1 MKSHLDLPLPT
12 LFLSHGSPMI
22 AIEPGEAGLF
32 MQKLGPTLD
41 RLWGRPKAV
50 VIMSPHTATR
60 STYVLG
66 AAQHGT
72 IHDFGG
78 FPAPLYEIQYEAK
91 GDAALAQT
99 VTRLLTDASLPA
111 QLTPQGG
118 LDHGI
123 WTVLMHMYPQVDVPV
138 VPVSLTPHMRP
149 ADKLA
154 MGRALRALAHQ
165 GVLVI
170 GSGSLTHNLQR
181 FFGRPVPVDAPEES
195 DCAAFRAWVMQ
206 HSSSADWPALLDY
219 RSKAPYAREMHPTD
233 EHWLP
238 FYFAAGA
245 AASDEEQAPAQA
257 VRLHGSVTHGHL
269 AMDAY
274 GFGPG
279 AAALLEALSL
289 A

>member
-1 MKSHLDLPLPT
+1 MTSPLQPPLPT
-12 LFLSHGSPMI
+12 LYLSHGSPMI

-99 VTRLLTDASLPA
+99 VTRLFTDAGLPA

-154 MGRALRALAHQ
+154 MGRALRSLAHQ
-165 GVLVI
+165 GVMVI

-195 DCAAFRAWVMQ
+195 DCAAFRAWVME
-206 HSSSADWPALLDY
+206 HSTSADWPALLDY

-233 EHWLP
+233 EHWLS

-257 VRLHGSVTHGHL
+257 LRLHGSVTHGHL

-279 AAALLEALSL
+279 AAALLEALNP

>member
-1 MKSHLDLPLPT
+1 MTSHLDSRLPT

-99 VTRLLTDASLPA
+99 VTRLLTDARLPA

-118 LDHGI
+118 LDHGT

-154 MGRALRALAHQ
+154 MGRALRSLAHQ

-206 HSSSADWPALLDY
+206 HSTSADWPALLDY

-245 AASDEEQAPAQA
+245 ATSDEEQAPAQA
-257 VRLHGSVTHGHL
+257 VRLHGSITHGHL

-279 AAALLEALSL
+279 AAALLEALSP

>member
-1 MKSHLDLPLPT
+1 MKSHLDSPLPT

-99 VTRLLTDASLPA
+99 VTRLFTDAGLPV

-154 MGRALRALAHQ
+154 MGRALRSLAHQ

-206 HSSSADWPALLDY
+206 HSISADWPALLDY

-279 AAALLEALSL
+279 AATLLEALSP

>member
-1 MKSHLDLPLPT
+1 MTSPLQPPLPT
-12 LFLSHGSPMI
+12 LYLSHGSPMI

-99 VTRLLTDASLPA
+99 VTRLFTDAGLPA

-123 WTVLMHMYPQVDVPV
+123 WTVLMHMYPHVDVPV

-154 MGRALRALAHQ
+154 MGRALRSLAHQ
-165 GVLVI
+165 GVMVI

-195 DCAAFRAWVMQ
+195 DCAAFRAWVME
-206 HSSSADWPALLDY
+206 HSTSADWPALLDY

-279 AAALLEALSL
+279 AAALLEALNP

>member
-1 MKSHLDLPLPT
+1 MTSPLQPPLPT
-12 LFLSHGSPMI
+12 LYLSHGSPMI

-99 VTRLLTDASLPA
+99 VTRLFTDAGLPA

-123 WTVLMHMYPQVDVPV
+123 WTVLMHMYPHVDVPV

-154 MGRALRALAHQ
+154 MGRALRSLAHQ
-165 GVLVI
+165 GVMVI

-195 DCAAFRAWVMQ
+195 DCAAFRAWVME
-206 HSSSADWPALLDY
+206 HSTSADWPALLDY

-257 VRLHGSVTHGHL
+257 LRLHGSVTHGHL

-279 AAALLEALSL
+279 AAALLEALNP

>member
-1 MKSHLDLPLPT
+1 
-12 LFLSHGSPMI
+12 MI

-99 VTRLLTDASLPA
+99 VTRLFTDAGLPA

-154 MGRALRALAHQ
+154 MGRALRSLAHQ

-206 HSSSADWPALLDY
+206 HSTSADWPALLDY